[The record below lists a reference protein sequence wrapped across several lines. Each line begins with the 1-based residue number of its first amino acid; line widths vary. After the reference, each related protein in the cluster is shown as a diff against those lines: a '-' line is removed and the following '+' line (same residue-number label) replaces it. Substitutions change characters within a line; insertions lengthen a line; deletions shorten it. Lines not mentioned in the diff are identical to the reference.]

1 MQDVQAHVPGFQLTP
16 PQLLGVV
23 DEIADRA
30 AQALELGQAALGL
43 TSGEAREAV
52 NKLLEH
58 VKRVGFAADMSV
70 ADCAVDLPEVWGL
83 GAADSRCAGLGFF
96 GGACPGRGAEA

>member
-1 MQDVQAHVPGFQLTP
+1 MRDVQAQVPEFQLTP

-43 TSGEAREAV
+43 MNGEARDAV

-58 VKRVGFAADMSV
+58 VRHIGFAADMSV
-70 ADCAVDLPEVWGL
+70 ADCAVHLPEVWGV
-83 GAADSRCAGLGFF
+83 GAADNRCAGFAFLGEH
-96 GGACPGRGAEA
+96 CPRARG